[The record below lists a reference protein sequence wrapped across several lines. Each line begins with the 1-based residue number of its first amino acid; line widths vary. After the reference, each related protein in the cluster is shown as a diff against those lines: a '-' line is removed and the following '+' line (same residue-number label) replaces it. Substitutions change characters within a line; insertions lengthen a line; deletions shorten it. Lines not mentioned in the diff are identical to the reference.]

1 MSFTIEKVRPEDAA
15 ALLDYLRAVGGE
27 SGNLTFGA
35 EGLPVTVEEETAFL
49 EKNAASPRSIMLL
62 AKEDGE
68 IIGDGHIEAFS
79 RRLSHRAGLGITV
92 RKKAWG
98 RGVGTA
104 IMERLIAHAR
114 EQGLEI
120 IELQVRSD
128 NLRAIRLYE
137 KFGFVKIGRYPGFMK
152 VDGVNADCDLMNL
165 YLKDPDRAGGSRT
178 DLHDRIVEE
187 LDRTKSLAALI
198 WLVERGRE
206 LEFSVEGKGY
216 FLSRSKAE
224 QYVSLWDSK
233 TEQSFDTVEQLL
245 ENAAIGGRPFLDA
258 WKDAKI
264 ETIF

>member
-104 IMERLIAHAR
+104 LMERLIAHAR
-114 EQGLEI
+114 EQELEI

-137 KFGFVKIGRYPGFMK
+137 KFGFVKIGRYPGFLK

-165 YLKDPDRAGGSRT
+165 YLRRDREKKAGMG
-178 DLHDRIVEE
+178 LHDRIAEE
-187 LDRTKSLAALI
+187 LDQTKSLAALI